1 MKSKWKLNFG
11 IGGWI
16 ESTQLLVFCIIWT
29 KQKQWWC
36 AWMGKFSIHVDDVI
50 INFSARCDK
59 QKTSDDYYTASIP
72 PNQQNTYTHKS
83 KKHKRINLFAGFF
96 LKGTLYSSKMII
108 DVSWSFALSLQETQ
122 SKSFTTL
129 TKGRYLR
136 HDGIPRSSI
145 QSKLCS
151 IWGTKPNT
159 TK

>member
-16 ESTQLLVFCIIWT
+16 ESTQLLCILHYMNEAKT
-29 KQKQWWC
+29 CWC

-83 KKHKRINLFAGFF
+83 KKHKRNNLFARFF
-96 LKGTLYSSKMII
+96 LQGTLNSFKMII
-108 DVSWSFALSLQETQ
+108 DVSSSFALNLQETW
-122 SKSFTTL
+122 SKSFTAL
-129 TKGRYLR
+129 TKGKATNN
-136 HDGIPRSSI
+136 D
-145 QSKLCS
+145 KE
-151 IWGTKPNT
+151 
-159 TK
+159 